1 MVCPHDEYSK
11 WHTRDYLLG
20 TYENYGVNIFPIC
33 LLEEKGFSN
42 ILVSWKHYSIE
53 NILTKKGEEKKKLIF
68 LHKSS
73 SFDKL
78 INYLKLK
85 LQYLKPKLLH
95 WQSVLDGGFHP
106 KNHWIWSDEYS
117 SQFMSKISWFFVTW
131 YPYLTDGCNMTWN
144 FFWHRAWERAP

>member
-1 MVCPHDEYSK
+1 MVYSHDEYSK
-11 WHTRDYLLG
+11 WHSRDCLLG

-33 LLEEKGFSN
+33 LLEEKGSSN

-68 LHKSS
+68 LHKFS
-73 SFDKL
+73 SFDEL

-117 SQFMSKISWFFVTW
+117 S
-131 YPYLTDGCNMTWN
+131 
-144 FFWHRAWERAP
+144 